1 MSNLVIY
8 ADESGTHD
16 GSTHSFVA
24 GWIADESFWN
34 GFVERWQSVLNKY
47 KVECFHF
54 TEWTK
59 ACYIKNNP
67 DKNHP
72 YQPDGLMHLSSS
84 ELNNFFQELAALL
97 DNPSLEFEISILERK
112 KFFDDKNNPN
122 AQHAPSVYEKNPEG
136 YLVNDFIERC
146 TRRILQVWQLA
157 GKPVQS
163 VKFIFDDR
171 NIVEWRQAIKKE
183 LADYEKWKWPLLP
196 VEFKTKKQA
205 IPIQAADMLAYRS
218 HQFTVNMGKGKVL
231 TKPMSVLDTI
241 IERRVYCPPGWVS
254 HADIKPKRSQT

>member
-84 ELNNFFQELAALL
+84 ELNNFFQE
-97 DNPSLEFEISILERK
+97 
-112 KFFDDKNNPN
+112 
-122 AQHAPSVYEKNPEG
+122 Q
-136 YLVNDFIERC
+136 
-146 TRRILQVWQLA
+146 
-157 GKPVQS
+157 
-163 VKFIFDDR
+163 
-171 NIVEWRQAIKKE
+171 
-183 LADYEKWKWPLLP
+183 
-196 VEFKTKKQA
+196 
-205 IPIQAADMLAYRS
+205 IQGRMFSFHGMD
-218 HQFTVNMGKGKVL
+218 
-231 TKPMSVLDTI
+231 
-241 IERRVYCPPGWVS
+241 
-254 HADIKPKRSQT
+254 

>member
-8 ADESGTHD
+8 
-16 GSTHSFVA
+16 
-24 GWIADESFWN
+24 ADESFWN

-146 TRRILQVWQLA
+146 TRLTLQVWQLA
-157 GKPVQS
+157 GQPVQS

-171 NIVEWRQAIKKE
+171 NIVEWRKAIKKE
-183 LADYEKWKWPLLP
+183 LGDYEKWKWPLLP
-196 VEFKTKKQA
+196 VEFKTKKQIGRA
-205 IPIQAADMLAYRS
+205 SCR
-218 HQFTVNMGKGKVL
+218 
-231 TKPMSVLDTI
+231 
-241 IERRVYCPPGWVS
+241 
-254 HADIKPKRSQT
+254 